1 MANKFDSNLIAIES
15 GAIYGRL
22 YRNKKMKL
30 PLTLFWGIRIMLQ
43 DFTLGKY
50 ELSEVVIELHDFT
63 HSFKSFLPIES
74 NKWVSFYHKFKKS
87 FQNDILE
94 NHNTLKKSDK
104 KIKSW
109 KELPNKTFSCS
120 DNIGSLHFGINNQTN
135 NEYSQVKKFF
145 YMCENGVEV
154 QEIKL
159 GSFNKNILPVS
170 IKMKIAFDKFEDDP
184 LSLKDDFYSDIFTI
198 EANLELMA
206 TTFLNNDIK
215 MKNAE
220 AALKIAKNAID
231 LDDYTIKVNKEKPLF
246 YVCAA
251 GLENQDEYIFEPKI

>member
-1 MANKFDSNLIAIES
+1 M
-15 GAIYGRL
+15 
-22 YRNKKMKL
+22 
-30 PLTLFWGIRIMLQ
+30 
-43 DFTLGKY
+43 
-50 ELSEVVIELHDFT
+50 
-63 HSFKSFLPIES
+63 
-74 NKWVSFYHKFKKS
+74 
-87 FQNDILE
+87 
-94 NHNTLKKSDK
+94 
-104 KIKSW
+104 
-109 KELPNKTFSCS
+109 PNKTFSYS
-120 DNIGSLHFGINNQTN
+120 DNIGSLHFGIDNQTN
-135 NEYSQVKKFF
+135 NEYSQVKKIF
-145 YMCENGVEV
+145 YICKNGVEV
-154 QEIKL
+154 QEIIF
-159 GSFNKNILPVS
+159 GSLNKNILPVS